1 MNARLICATLLI
13 VSMGAIGCGAPQ
25 PPMACTEEA
34 FPGWENGDFRLAY
47 CEELD
52 MVCNEGVTLADE
64 CPAFLEEL
72 EVYFRDVLIPELTER
87 LERFPWEIDLEALAQ
102 SLNMSYSG
110 FRAAFRKATGFSPR
124 QYHLQIRINEAKEL
138 LANTSLS
145 AGEIAAHVGF
155 SSPYYF
161 SRIFSKKVGASP
173 TAYRRRLR
181 A

>member
-72 EVYFRDVLIPELTER
+72 EVYFREFLIPELTQR
-87 LERFPWEIDLEALAQ
+87 LERFPWEIDLEALADH
-102 SLNMSYSG
+102 LFGRLSG
-110 FRAAFRKATGFSPR
+110 GCTRVDILEEVGTCQPVG
-124 QYHLQIRINEAKEL
+124 NEEDACLEDADCREDLVCLEGMCL
-138 LANTSLS
+138 LP
-145 AGEIAAHVGF
+145 G
-155 SSPYYF
+155 
-161 SRIFSKKVGASP
+161 
-173 TAYRRRLR
+173 
-181 A
+181 